1 MDTKILLL
9 FQISKN
15 LGEKMYRLSHNKS
28 SLFLIE
34 LLLVIFFLLLSLSI
48 CLRIFFKSQMLSQ
61 KSYQLTQAVITS
73 ENIAQLLNKDNGH
86 TNLLKN
92 NYITYTSGKELT
104 VYFDGDFNVC
114 MANQAP
120 LYKISI
126 YQEQNQEGYWQSKL
140 NCLVIS
146 DNQLIYALSLSHY
159 PPREVPYA

>member
-1 MDTKILLL
+1 
-9 FQISKN
+9 
-15 LGEKMYRLSHNKS
+15 MYRLSRNKS

-73 ENIAQLLNKDNGH
+73 ENIAQLLNQDNGS
-86 TNLLKN
+86 TNLLKS
-92 NYITYTSGKELT
+92 NYITYVSAKELRI
-104 VYFDGDFNVC
+104 YFDGNFNVC
-114 MANQAP
+114 MANQSP

-126 YQEQNQEGYWQSKL
+126 YQEQNQEGYWQSEI
-140 NCLVIS
+140 NCLVLL

-159 PPREVPYA
+159 PSREVPYA